1 MTSTTINRG
10 NIATTILLSTTLAPA
25 ATGATSSAEQTFTVP
40 GLLPGD
46 QVSALQF
53 QGAWTVLLDIVN
65 LRVSAK
71 DTLAV
76 SIQNN
81 TGGSLSAPTGTYL
94 LEVNR
99 PESFPLP
106 SNAS

>member
-10 NIATTILLSTTLAPA
+10 NVLVTIVMSLQLTPVAVTAST
-25 ATGATSSAEQTFTVP
+25 SAEQTFTVP

-46 QVSALQF
+46 QVSAVQF
-53 QGAWTVLLDIVN
+53 QGAWTVLVDVVN
-65 LRVSAK
+65 CRVSGAN
-71 DTLAV
+71 TLAV
-76 SIQNN
+76 SFQNN
-81 TGGSLSAPTGTYL
+81 TGGSLTPPAGTYL

-99 PESFPLP
+99 PETQSLP